1 MATGEKIEEP
11 GKDNKVTHP
20 EEQEKELSKDT
31 QDKGNEAKDLK
42 NLGESGESKKNEDV
56 TEKAVAEEKKKKN
69 EDEIQKKNNAVE
81 KGDEK
86 SSTMA
91 IEEKLENP
99 QEDVKNVGEAGESKK
114 NEGVI
119 EKEVVEEKKTS
130 EGETREIV
138 VEEKAKEGEI
148 EDVVLE
154 EKKNNDQVEKV
165 EKSSSFWDLKEQEKR
180 ALMELRS
187 KLENAILENKLFKGN
202 KKKMVEHEKEKVLEK
217 EGGEKEKEI
226 ESEPVKEAE
235 KEKESSEKV
244 EEVEEKGKISE
255 KAGEENF
262 MKEAEKEKDSLTKV
276 KEIEEKGKIS
286 EKEGGKIN
294 EGIGD
299 EIVVEKTVKEKEG
312 SKEVEEKLVVKEEK
326 QDGDKPSK
334 QEDEENA
341 EKAEEGLKEN
351 INEAID
357 QDRKLDV
364 IDKDITIWGVPL
376 LPSKGDSGT
385 DVILLKFLR
394 AREFDVYDAFEML
407 RNTLQWRKDN
417 KVDSILDEE
426 FGDDLGSIGCM
437 NGVGREGH
445 PVCYSNFKLLGD
457 EGVYD
462 KILGTEENRYMFIR
476 RRVQLMEKAIQNLDF
491 KPGGVSSI
499 LLVNDLKDMPG
510 PSKKELRHATKQ
522 VVGILQDNYP
532 EFVAR
537 NIFINVPFWYYAL
550 SATSAVLL
558 PFLTPRTNSKVVF
571 ARPSRV
577 TEILLKY
584 IAAEELPVHYG
595 GLKRED
601 ESDFSTEDASAEIT
615 VYQSSSETIQI
626 PVPEAGTTLMWE
638 VTVLGWEV
646 HYKEEFFPTDE
657 GSYGIIIQKG
667 RRVGAQEGSLRN
679 SFTNNEPGNV
689 VLTIENGSLMKK
701 KRVCYR
707 YKVKNGS

>member
-11 GKDNKVTHP
+11 GKDNKVTHS
-20 EEQEKELSKDT
+20 EEQEKELSKDI
-31 QDKGNEAKDLK
+31 QEKGNEAKDLK
-42 NLGESGESKKNEDV
+42 NVGESEKFNNGDRKK
-56 TEKAVAEEKKKKN
+56 AR
-69 EDEIQKKNNAVE
+69 
-81 KGDEK
+81 K
-86 SSTMA
+86 SPGGC
-91 IEEKLENP
+91 E
-99 QEDVKNVGEAGESKK
+99 NVGEAGESKK
-114 NEGVI
+114 DEGVI
-119 EKEVVEEKKTS
+119 EKEVVEEKKAS

-138 VEEKAKEGEI
+138 VEEKANEGEI

-154 EKKNNDQVEKV
+154 EKNNDQVEKV

-187 KLENAILENKLFKGN
+187 KLENAILENKLFEGN

-217 EGGEKEKEI
+217 ECGEKEKVI

-244 EEVEEKGKISE
+244 EEVEEKGKICE
-255 KAGEENF
+255 KAGGEEEKINEGKGEENA

-276 KEIEEKGKIS
+276 EEIEEKGKIS
-286 EKEGGKIN
+286 KKEGGETKKIN
-294 EGIGD
+294 EGKGD

-312 SKEVEEKLVVKEEK
+312 SKEIEEKLVVKEEK
-326 QDGDKPSK
+326 QYGDKPSK

-351 INEAID
+351 NNEAID

-462 KILGTEENRYMFIR
+462 KILGTEKNRDMFIR
-476 RRVQLMEKAIQNLDF
+476 RRVQLMEKAIQKLDF

-601 ESDFSTEDASAEIT
+601 EFDFSTEDASAEIT
-615 VYQSSSETIQI
+615 VYQSSSETVQI
-626 PVPEAGTTLMWE
+626 PVPEAGTTLKWE
-638 VTVLGWEV
+638 ITVLGWEV

-667 RRVGAQEGSLRN
+667 RRLSAQEGSLRN
-679 SFTNNEPGNV
+679 SFSNNEPGNV
-689 VLTIENGSLMKK
+689 LLTIENGSLMKK

>member
-42 NLGESGESKKNEDV
+42 NIGESGESKKNEDV

-119 EKEVVEEKKTS
+119 EKEVVEEKKRS

-255 KAGEENF
+255 KAGGEEEKINEGKGEENF

-276 KEIEEKGKIS
+276 EEIEEKGKIS

-351 INEAID
+351 NNEAID

-364 IDKDITIWGVPL
+364 IEKDITIWGVPL

-537 NIFINVPFWYYAL
+537 NVRSF
-550 SATSAVLL
+550 
-558 PFLTPRTNSKVVF
+558 
-571 ARPSRV
+571 
-577 TEILLKY
+577 
-584 IAAEELPVHYG
+584 
-595 GLKRED
+595 
-601 ESDFSTEDASAEIT
+601 FS
-615 VYQSSSETIQI
+615 
-626 PVPEAGTTLMWE
+626 
-638 VTVLGWEV
+638 
-646 HYKEEFFPTDE
+646 
-657 GSYGIIIQKG
+657 
-667 RRVGAQEGSLRN
+667 
-679 SFTNNEPGNV
+679 
-689 VLTIENGSLMKK
+689 
-701 KRVCYR
+701 
-707 YKVKNGS
+707 